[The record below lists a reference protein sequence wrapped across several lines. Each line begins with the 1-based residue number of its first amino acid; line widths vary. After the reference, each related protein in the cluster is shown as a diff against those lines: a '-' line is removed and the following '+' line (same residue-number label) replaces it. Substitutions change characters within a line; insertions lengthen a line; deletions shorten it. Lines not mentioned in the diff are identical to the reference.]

1 MPNPNPKN
9 PTPSIEAKGGLEVH
23 VNEWC
28 EKHGLD
34 VSYKDLVDLMES
46 RVQPKIPNIMR
57 IFGIETW
64 STASKWKVRYEK
76 EKSNG

>member
-28 EKHGLD
+28 KLHDIG
-34 VSYKDLVDLMES
+34 VSYKDL
-46 RVQPKIPNIMR
+46 
-57 IFGIETW
+57 G
-64 STASKWKVRYEK
+64 
-76 EKSNG
+76 